1 MSDRVSAHI
10 MIGGI
15 IPRSQYPDFVR
26 AIAHDNPAIDW
37 DGTPFDSTYL
47 PATGPL
53 TLMDHE
59 VANGCFEK
67 IEESCRRL
75 GLHYVRWADGF
86 GGSFPSVRV
95 IYRGHGEPQNFLTTQ
110 DDQQIFSIERIRE
123 LGSIAAIEAE
133 YRLARMNPPPL
144 VLVDKEPTDEAMTE
158 TVHG

>member
-15 IPRSQYPDFVR
+15 IPRSQYPDFVQ
-26 AIAHDNPAIDW
+26 AITHDNPAVDW
-37 DGTPFDSTYL
+37 DGTPFDPTYL
-47 PATGPL
+47 PATDPL

-75 GLHYVRWADGF
+75 GLHYVRWSDGF
-86 GGSFPSVRV
+86 CGSCPFVRV
-95 IYRGHGEPQNFLTTQ
+95 IYRGHGEPQNFVTTQ
-110 DDQQIFSIERIRE
+110 GDKKVFSIARIRE

-133 YRLARMNPPPL
+133 YRLARLNPPPL
-144 VLVDKEPTDEAMTE
+144 VLVDEEPSDEAMTE
-158 TVHG
+158 TIHG